1 MPPRKT
7 TSTSPQTRSNSRK
20 RLSSQTDEN
29 QTENSEQDL
38 ETEQENQPQTPSLK
52 NDDGPTNSS
61 LNSDP
66 DPVVEDE
73 KDSEVEKPK
82 PSKKAKTEPKLTV
95 GGEPEGEIIR
105 LGEDLKFSATK
116 HKGFAVVDNDV
127 YREFQLRGTKRIA
140 FQLVYTA
147 GTAIPLSKLN
157 ETK

>member
-7 TSTSPQTRSNSRK
+7 TSTSQPARSNSRK

-29 QTENSEQDL
+29 QTQDL
-38 ETEQENQPQTPSLK
+38 EQENLNQTPSLK
-52 NDDGPTNSS
+52 NDDDQTNSS
-61 LNSDP
+61 SNSDT
-66 DPVVEDE
+66 DPVEPDEVEDDA
-73 KDSEVEKPK
+73 KDKKPEPK
-82 PSKKAKTEPKLTV
+82 KTKAKADKLTV

-105 LGEDLKFSATK
+105 LGEELKFSATK

-127 YREFQLRGTKRIA
+127 YREFQLRGTKRVA
-140 FQLVYTA
+140 YQLVYTA